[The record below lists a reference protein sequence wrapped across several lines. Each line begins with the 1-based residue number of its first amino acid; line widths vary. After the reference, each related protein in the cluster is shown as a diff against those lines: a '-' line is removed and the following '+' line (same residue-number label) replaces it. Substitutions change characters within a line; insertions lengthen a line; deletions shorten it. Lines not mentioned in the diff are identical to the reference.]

1 MSPGGLGVPRG
12 VRCPQ
17 VCASP
22 LGDITPCAT
31 AAWGQSPSIVRGLWF
46 LVPPPS
52 PHAGRSCARHM
63 SPLSPT
69 VCGPV
74 PAAWCRGAHGCP
86 ASGAGRPPWGAVL
99 GLPGGITSPKSSCG
113 ERKSGMSR
121 AEPARDVWEELSGL
135 GSFDEM
141 GAGGAF
147 PAGGLQRWALQWHL
161 GQGWGQVTLLL
172 VTPEPQRIP
181 GTPGNPRC
189 FCPQGTDKHRCQG
202 RLDHEVRAFPEL
214 PRLVP
219 LGDSGVW
226 SRDSARASGHEE
238 WVRLSPP

>member
-22 LGDITPCAT
+22 PGDITPCAT
-31 AAWGQSPSIVRGLWF
+31 AAWGQSPSIVRGLGF

-74 PAAWCRGAHGCP
+74 PAAWRRGAHGCP

-141 GAGGAF
+141 GAGGGLSLQGVSK
-147 PAGGLQRWALQWHL
+147 GGLCS
-161 GQGWGQVTLLL
+161 
-172 VTPEPQRIP
+172 
-181 GTPGNPRC
+181 GTW
-189 FCPQGTDKHRCQG
+189 D
-202 RLDHEVRAFPEL
+202 RA
-214 PRLVP
+214 
-219 LGDSGVW
+219 GD
-226 SRDSARASGHEE
+226 R
-238 WVRLSPP
+238 